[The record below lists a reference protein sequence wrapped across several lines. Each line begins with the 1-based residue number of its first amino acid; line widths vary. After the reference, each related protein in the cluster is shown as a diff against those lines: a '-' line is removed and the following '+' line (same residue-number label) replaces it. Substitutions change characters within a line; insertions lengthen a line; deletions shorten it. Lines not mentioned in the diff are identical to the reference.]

1 MPATFTIPLINV
13 IPGQV
18 ITALLWNNEYGNLYD
33 NFIPAGM
40 DDYSSNDTQ
49 MQTATDPFPGGATSR
64 PTSLQG
70 EIERLRF
77 ALAGITGET
86 YWYNDPDVD
95 ISTFKTRFDAHTHD
109 GTSNQGPQIAAGGL
123 ASNAVTTAKILDS
136 NVTTAKINDLA
147 VTNAKINDVATSKL
161 SGTIGTSQIAD
172 SAITNAKVSD
182 VAASKITSTLS
193 TSQIGDAQ
201 VTYAKLASDVTD
213 KLSPKTIQ
221 RSSGNITFSGE
232 VGAKT
237 ANVTISSVTTS
248 KSYVILNGHSGA
260 FSSGGV
266 VNPVGASAQLTS
278 ATNVQITVSNESGS
292 NGTGTITVY
301 FTVVEWN

>member
-18 ITALLWNNEYGNLYD
+18 ITALLWNNEYGNIYD

-77 ALAGITGET
+77 QLANITGET

-95 ISTFKTRFDAHTHD
+95 ISTMKTRFDAHTHD
-109 GTSNQGPQIAAGGL
+109 GTSNQGPQIAAAGL

-136 NVTTAKINDLA
+136 NVTTAKIADSN
-147 VTNAKINDVATSKL
+147 VTDVKIASVATSKL
-161 SGTIGTSQIAD
+161 TGTIGTSQIAD
-172 SAITNAKVSD
+172 GAVTNAKVSD

-213 KLSPKTIQ
+213 KLSPKSIQ
-221 RSSGNITFSGE
+221 KSSGNITFTTE

-248 KSYVILNGHSGA
+248 KSYVILNGHSGSFTTGA
-260 FSSGGV
+260 VTCSI
-266 VNPVGASAQLTS
+266 GASAQLTS
-278 ATNVQITVSNESGS
+278 ATNVQITVSAESS
-292 NGTGTITVY
+292 NNCSGTITVY